1 MILRTDTHHEYQ
13 QQQTPAGQQ
22 RLETMEKMIQEL
34 NNRGTGYTLKS
45 GRLTPLVNGRTGET
59 TGYIKN

>member
-1 MILRTDTHHEYQ
+1 MKLNNEYEA
-13 QQQTPAGQQ
+13 QQTPAGQLG
-22 RLETMEKMIQEL
+22 LEIREKMIQEL

>member
-1 MILRTDTHHEYQ
+1 MNLKNEYEA
-13 QQQTPAGQQ
+13 QQTPAGQQ
-22 RLETMEKMIQEL
+22 RLEMREKMIQEL
-34 NNRGTGYTLKS
+34 NKRGTGYNLKS

>member
-1 MILRTDTHHEYQ
+1 MKLNEYQ

-22 RLETMEKMIQEL
+22 RLETAEKMIQEL
-34 NNRGTGYTLKS
+34 NKRGTGYNLKS

>member
-1 MILRTDTHHEYQ
+1 MNLNNNEYQ
-13 QQQTPAGQQ
+13 QQQTQAGQQ

-45 GRLTPLVNGRTGET
+45 GRLTPLVNGRTGQT

>member
-1 MILRTDTHHEYQ
+1 MKLNNEYEA
-13 QQQTPAGQQ
+13 QQTPAGQQ
-22 RLETMEKMIQEL
+22 RLEMMEKMIQEL